1 MPLEARAYF
10 QDLRKR
16 LRLAPSK
23 AQEILRELEA
33 HLEDRTAELMEN
45 GVPREQAV
53 RQALE
58 ELGGSH
64 MLAREFYAV
73 HARAPWPTTALAA
86 FPHIVASL
94 VFLAHGWASTGLVV
108 GLLAGAT
115 VVSMLAWRKGQPEWV
130 YPWVGYALALPV
142 AAGLAAA
149 LAVITALLDALQ
161 GRVAPLE
168 RPVYLAIAA
177 LLPGIIWFLTSLIG
191 RLLARDWLY
200 LTVALLPFPFL
211 AAWGALLREHGG
223 PFAYDATFL
232 RWTSGPTAL
241 VFLGV
246 AGLTT
251 TVYRLGHRPLK
262 VGAITLGL
270 PLLILFTVTSYTADL
285 LSPPGIIGFVLA
297 LVILLLPPW
306 LDWWRGREGRRRP
319 A

>member
-1 MPLEARAYF
+1 MPAEVRTYF

-33 HLEDRTAELMEN
+33 HLEDRTAELMEK
-45 GVPREQAV
+45 GIPREQAV

-58 ELGGSH
+58 ELGDSRVV
-64 MLAREFYAV
+64 AREFYAV
-73 HARAPWPTTALAA
+73 HARVPWLTTALAA
-86 FPHIVASL
+86 FPHVVASL
-94 VFLAHGWASTGLVV
+94 VFLAQGWTSPGLVG

-115 VVSMLAWRKGQPEWV
+115 VISMLAWRKGQPEWL

-149 LAVITALLDALQ
+149 LAIGAALLDAIH

-168 RPVYLAIAA
+168 RPVYWAMAAI
-177 LLPGIIWFLTSLIG
+177 LPGILWFLTNLI
-191 RLLARDWLY
+191 RNLLERDWLY

-211 AAWGALLREHGG
+211 AAWGALLQEHGG
-223 PFAYDATFL
+223 PFAYDAPSL
-232 RWTSGPTAL
+232 RWSSGPTAL

-251 TVYRLGHRPLK
+251 TVYRLGHRHLK
-262 VGAITLGL
+262 IGAITLGL
-270 PLLILFTVTSYTADL
+270 PLLVLFTATSYTTDL
-285 LSPPGIIGFVLA
+285 VSPPGVVAFVLA
-297 LVILLLPPW
+297 LLILLLPPW
-306 LDWWRGREGRRRP
+306 LDGRRSREQRQRP

>member
-1 MPLEARAYF
+1 MPLEARAYLE
-10 QDLRKR
+10 DLRKR

-23 AQEILRELEA
+23 AQEILQELEA

-45 GVPREQAV
+45 GLPREQAV

-58 ELGGSH
+58 ELGESH
-64 MLAREFYAV
+64 LLARQFYAV
-73 HARAPWPTTALAA
+73 HSCAPWPTTALAA

-94 VFLAHGWASTGLVV
+94 VFLAHGWAFPGLVV

-142 AAGLAAA
+142 VAGLAAA
-149 LAVITALLDALQ
+149 LAVIIAILDTIQ
-161 GRVAPLE
+161 GRAAPLE
-168 RPVYLAIAA
+168 RPVYLAMAA

-200 LTVALLPFPFL
+200 LTVAFLPFPFL

-223 PFAYDATFL
+223 LFAYDATLL

-262 VGAITLGL
+262 VGAITIGL
-270 PLLILFTVTSYTADL
+270 PLLVLFTATSYTADL
-285 LSPPGIIGFVLA
+285 LSPPGIVGFVLA

-306 LDWWRGREGRRRP
+306 IDWWRGREGRRRP